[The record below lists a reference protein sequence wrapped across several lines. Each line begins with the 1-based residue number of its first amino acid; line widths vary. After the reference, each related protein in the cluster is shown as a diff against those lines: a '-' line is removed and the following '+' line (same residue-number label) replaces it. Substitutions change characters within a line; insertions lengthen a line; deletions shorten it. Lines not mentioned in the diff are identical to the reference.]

1 MDRWKRHI
9 GCIMLMDAR
18 RFAVTECNG
27 LSHGARIHISEIL
40 DEGNK
45 RQEYEHTLVQVL
57 SNQLGST
64 KTSRTEFGQQMR
76 SRELPAYLS
85 LNRLLN
91 SILSYS

>member
-1 MDRWKRHI
+1 
-9 GCIMLMDAR
+9 MLMDAR

-57 SNQLGST
+57 SNQFGSA
-64 KTSRTEFGQQMR
+64 KKNEH
-76 SRELPAYLS
+76 
-85 LNRLLN
+85 LN
-91 SILSYS
+91 SYNDELIEALDFHERCLFQWSK